1 MKRYY
6 VSKIK
11 LVTIDG
17 EESWVSKISLL
28 GVQWSGAIPSVMDEN
43 DPRYGQ
49 PLYDSHL
56 VAVDARDHARLR
68 DDTELIALPDHSLDD
83 KLASLTTAAKNKMVG
98 DLNAW
103 GFNTAGFGT
112 NEGYRETLQDIGQQR
127 DPDFDIDR
135 LDT

>member
-1 MKRYY
+1 MKRFY

-28 GVQWSGAIPSVMDEN
+28 GVQWSGAIPTVMDET

-56 VAVDARDHARLR
+56 VAVDAKDHVRLR
-68 DDTELIALPDHSLDD
+68 EDPELIALPDHSLDD
-83 KLASLTTAAKNKMVG
+83 KVSGLTTAAKNKMIT
-98 DLNAW
+98 DLNTW
-103 GFNTAGFGT
+103 GFDTSHVST
-112 NEGYRETLQDIGQQR
+112 TEGYRETLQDIGHQR
-127 DPDFDIDR
+127 DPDFQIDR